1 MKSVT
6 TLAVK
11 DAAEQFYKYCT
22 DRFADED
29 FPAYFVAVE
38 DYLEEWVLDH
48 EAWLKC
54 GGDFRLFLA
63 TAAYVFAQWHDYQL
77 QWSRENGATWEFA
90 IPERIERAF
99 KESAEPG
106 SRIFE
111 ASLWIERSQGPL

>member
-1 MKSVT
+1 MKGVT
-6 TLAVK
+6 APAVK
-11 DAAEQFYKYCT
+11 AAVEQFYKYCT

-29 FPAYFVAVE
+29 FPEYFTAAE

-63 TAAYVFAQWHDYQL
+63 VATYVFAQWHDYQL

-90 IPERIERAF
+90 IPERVERAF
-99 KESAEPG
+99 KEDAEPG

-111 ASLWIERSQGPL
+111 AALWIEYGQGPL